1 VSDQI
6 SRPGAII
13 IGGGIGGLACALGLT
28 RKGVRVRLYEK
39 SEEFGSGE
47 GSP

>member
-13 IGGGIGGLACALGLT
+13 IGGLACALGLT